1 MSARTAQ
8 RLVLALAPS
17 VLLWHS
23 APAAQDSVDVQAF
36 VSDSCILAD
45 EPFFFPAAASQAAPE
60 GTTARFLPLLGLV
73 VGKLAELYINHKI
86 EGAADKIKSGAV
98 RKDTRYAS
106 IKQMNF
112 YRAEFEPAPTIH
124 INARLGCMTIVAAA
138 LKPAGTDCTASY
150 VPKALAPESEGKP
163 QKEWKTSRQDDS
175 VENQLR
181 RANICVDGTA
191 KAVYEGRFEFSA
203 DGTAYRLKDA
213 GYRINSLLTT
223 QAKGASRSALYTLK
237 ISEPGP
243 TDQPVTL
250 STAWVSLGTVTAGA
264 HSAGSGGDSAPW
276 LQVPPLSV
284 EARRTY
290 EQQTKVQQEVMGE
303 INALKRALQ
312 RNQRM
317 VAGMDP
323 RIAAASPA
331 VAAGLTKEKTE
342 IEVQIQA
349 QGAELDARNA
359 EYQDLPRAP
368 LEFMPVT
375 IEVAVTETESEKK
388 ARVMLADFIHS
399 NSDMVGS
406 AVGSSV
412 SDVLSK
418 SVNSADL
425 ITEPDAGPAAELEQA
440 RGQYYDALVASRTGT
455 PGTDAAELTH
465 QLAVAT
471 DRYNKVRGSLGLEPV
486 K

>member
-1 MSARTAQ
+1 LPR
-8 RLVLALAPS
+8 VLLTLAPS
-17 VLLWHS
+17 ALLWHA

-36 VSDSCILAD
+36 VSDSCIVAD
-45 EPFFFPAAASQAAPE
+45 EPYFFPAAASQVSPD
-60 GTTARFLPLLGLV
+60 GTTQRFLPLLGLV
-73 VGKLAELYINHKI
+73 VGKIAELYINHKI
-86 EGAADKIKSGAV
+86 EGAAEKIKAAAV

-124 INARLGCMTIVAAA
+124 INARLGCMTIVAAT
-138 LKPAGTDCTASY
+138 LKPAGTDCTAAY

-163 QKEWKTSRQDDS
+163 QSEWKTSRQDDS

-191 KAVYEGRFEFSA
+191 RAVYEGRFEFSTDA
-203 DGTAYRLKDA
+203 TAYRLKDA

-223 QAKGASRSALYTLK
+223 QEKGASRSALYTLK

-243 TDQPVTL
+243 TDQPVTI

-264 HSAGSGGDSAPW
+264 HSTGSGGDSAPW
-276 LQVPPLSV
+276 LRVPPLSA

-317 VAGMDP
+317 LAGLDP

-331 VAAGLTKEKTE
+331 VAAGLTKEKTQ
-342 IEVQIQA
+342 IEVQIEA

-368 LEFMPVT
+368 LEYMPVT

-388 ARVMLADFIHS
+388 ARVVIADFIHD

-406 AVGSSV
+406 AVGNSV

-425 ITEPDAGPAAELEQA
+425 ITEPDGSSDATDLEQA
-440 RGQYYDALVASRTGT
+440 RSQYYDALVASRTGA
-455 PGTDAAELTH
+455 PGTDAAEAARK
-465 QLAVAT
+465 LAQAT
-471 DRYNKVRGSLGLEPV
+471 DRYNHVRGSLGLEPV